1 MGLFTNAWAQ
11 TAPAA
16 QSAPGW
22 EGLLFPIL
30 LLVIFY
36 FILIRPQQKKMKELK
51 QMIDSLAKG
60 DEVITTGGLAGRINT
75 LDDNFVHLEI
85 AAGLEVQVQRQ
96 AISVILPKG
105 TLELKKQ

>member
-1 MGLFTNAWAQ
+1 MALFTTAWAQ
-11 TAPAA
+11 AAPAA
-16 QSAPGW
+16 QPGAGW

-60 DEVITTGGLAGRINT
+60 DEVITSGGLAGRISA
-75 LDDNFVHLEI
+75 LDDNFVRLEV
-85 AAGLEVQVQRQ
+85 AAGLEVQLQRQ
-96 AISVILPKG
+96 AVSAILPKG
-105 TLELKKQ
+105 TLELKK